1 MANKAATCQE
11 IKEKVCEDRIS
22 VLPDA
27 LLVQILLLLPIK
39 EAVATSILSKPW
51 RCIWTLMPKLVCKDT
66 KHTNSKSVWW
76 FFEQSLQLHKSPILE
91 HLEVKL
97 GSRCPADVDVGK
109 LILKAVERN
118 IRLLDFNLKWSAKPI
133 SLPKTLYTCKTLK
146 KLILSNKILI
156 ELPFE
161 VFLPSLIKLELFNV
175 AYKDEGSLIRLLSSC
190 PVLKTLIVVR
200 EKNDNVI
207 KFSVKVPSLNSL
219 VYINNNDD
227 DGVCGCG
234 CSSSSSSGS
243 LIIDS
248 PQLKYL
254 RVNDFSEDGCSIES
268 MSPNLTMARVD
279 VGSPPNENF
288 LTYLSSVKFL
298 HMTWIDET
306 EVFCSCVNYSQLIEC
321 MLRPCRAEYWVESVM
336 LLLDN
341 SPNLKVL
348 MIDTK
353 GIGESDDLRRWS
365 YVPECLSSQ
374 LEILEWKKY
383 GGTRDEKQLLEYIL
397 ASSKC
402 LKRAGI
408 SMRYSKDCNDK
419 MKKKLRKELK
429 SMPRASVSSE
439 LLFPAKFK
447 WRSSVAQHCLFDL
460 F

>member
-1 MANKAATCQE
+1 MPNKAATCQE

-22 VLPDA
+22 ALPDA

-109 LILKAVERN
+109 LISKAVERYV
-118 IRLLDFNLKWSAKPI
+118 RLLDFNLKWSAKPV

-156 ELPFE
+156 EIPFE
-161 VFLPSLIKLELFNV
+161 AFLPSLIKLELFNV

-234 CSSSSSSGS
+234 CSSSSGS

-353 GIGESDDLRRWS
+353 GIGESDDLRRWR

-374 LEILEWKKY
+374 LEILEWKNY

-429 SMPRASVSSE
+429 SIPRASVSSE

>member
-306 EVFCSCVNYSQLIEC
+306 VSFPL
-321 MLRPCRAEYWVESVM
+321 SV
-336 LLLDN
+336 L
-341 SPNLKVL
+341 
-348 MIDTK
+348 
-353 GIGESDDLRRWS
+353 
-365 YVPECLSSQ
+365 
-374 LEILEWKKY
+374 
-383 GGTRDEKQLLEYIL
+383 
-397 ASSKC
+397 
-402 LKRAGI
+402 
-408 SMRYSKDCNDK
+408 
-419 MKKKLRKELK
+419 
-429 SMPRASVSSE
+429 
-439 LLFPAKFK
+439 
-447 WRSSVAQHCLFDL
+447 
-460 F
+460 

>member
-1 MANKAATCQE
+1 MPNKAATCQE

-22 VLPDA
+22 ALPDA

-76 FFEQSLQLHKSPILE
+76 FLEQSLHLHKAPILE

-97 GSRCPADVDVGK
+97 GSRCPGDVDVGK
-109 LILKAVERN
+109 LILNAVERYV
-118 IRLLDFNLKWSAKPI
+118 RLLDFNLKWPAKPV

-156 ELPFE
+156 ELSFE
-161 VFLPSLIKLELFNV
+161 AFLPSLTKLELINV
-175 AYKDEGSLIRLLSSC
+175 VYKDEGSLIRLLSSC

-207 KFSVKVPSLNSL
+207 KFTVKVPSLNSL
-219 VYINNNDD
+219 VYVNDNDD

-234 CSSSSSSGS
+234 YGRGS

-254 RVNDFSEDGCSIES
+254 CVNDFSEDGCSIES

-321 MLRPCRAEYWVESVM
+321 ILRPCRAEYWVESVK

-348 MIDTK
+348 MIETK
-353 GIGESDDLRRWS
+353 DIGESADVPRWS
-365 YVPECLSSQ
+365 DVPACLSSQ

-429 SMPRASVSSE
+429 AMPRASVSSE
-439 LLFPAKFK
+439 LLFPAKIK

-460 F
+460 

>member
-1 MANKAATCQE
+1 MPNKAATCQE

-22 VLPDA
+22 ALPDA

-66 KHTNSKSVWW
+66 KHTNSKS
-76 FFEQSLQLHKSPILE
+76 
-91 HLEVKL
+91 
-97 GSRCPADVDVGK
+97 
-109 LILKAVERN
+109 
-118 IRLLDFNLKWSAKPI
+118 
-133 SLPKTLYTCKTLK
+133 
-146 KLILSNKILI
+146 
-156 ELPFE
+156 
-161 VFLPSLIKLELFNV
+161 
-175 AYKDEGSLIRLLSSC
+175 GSLIRLLSSC

-207 KFSVKVPSLNSL
+207 KFTVKVPSLNSL
-219 VYINNNDD
+219 VYVNDNDD

-234 CSSSSSSGS
+234 YGRGS

-254 RVNDFSEDGCSIES
+254 CVNDFSEDGCSIES

-321 MLRPCRAEYWVESVM
+321 ILRPCRAEYWVESVK

-348 MIDTK
+348 MIETK
-353 GIGESDDLRRWS
+353 DIGESADVPRWS
-365 YVPECLSSQ
+365 DVPACLSSQ

-429 SMPRASVSSE
+429 AMPRASVSSE
-439 LLFPAKFK
+439 LLFPAKIK

-460 F
+460 

>member
-1 MANKAATCQE
+1 MLNKAATCPE
-11 IKEKVCEDRIS
+11 IKEK
-22 VLPDA
+22 
-27 LLVQILLLLPIK
+27 
-39 EAVATSILSKPW
+39 
-51 RCIWTLMPKLVCKDT
+51 
-66 KHTNSKSVWW
+66 
-76 FFEQSLQLHKSPILE
+76 SLQLHKAPILE

-97 GSRCPADVDVGK
+97 RSRCPDDADVGK
-109 LILKAVERN
+109 LILNAVERY
-118 IRLLDFNLKWSAKPI
+118 IRLLDFDLKWNLA
-133 SLPKTLYTCKTLK
+133 
-146 KLILSNKILI
+146 LSNKILI
-156 ELPFE
+156 ELPSE
-161 VFLPSLIKLELFNV
+161 VLLPSLKKLNLICV
-175 AYKDEGSLIRLLSSC
+175 VYKDEDSLVKLRSSC
-190 PVLKTLIVVR
+190 HVLKTLVVVR

-227 DGVCGCG
+227 DG
-234 CSSSSSSGS
+234 S
-243 LIIDS
+243 
-248 PQLKYL
+248 
-254 RVNDFSEDGCSIES
+254 RRWFS
-268 MSPNLTMARVD
+268 
-279 VGSPPNENF
+279 PNENF

-397 ASSKC
+397 ASS
-402 LKRAGI
+402 
-408 SMRYSKDCNDK
+408 
-419 MKKKLRKELK
+419 
-429 SMPRASVSSE
+429 SV
-439 LLFPAKFK
+439 
-447 WRSSVAQHCLFDL
+447 
-460 F
+460 